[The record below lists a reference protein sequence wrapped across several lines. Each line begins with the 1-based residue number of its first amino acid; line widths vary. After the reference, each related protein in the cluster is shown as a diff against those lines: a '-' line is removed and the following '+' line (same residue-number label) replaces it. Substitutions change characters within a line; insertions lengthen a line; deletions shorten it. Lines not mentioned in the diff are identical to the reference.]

1 MMGLFGR
8 SLTPRHATA
17 TSFLDS
23 MSRPIDSGIA
33 LYFPAPHSYTGE
45 DVLELQGHGGGG
57 VLKLVLGRC
66 VEIGAR
72 LAEPGEFSRRAF
84 LNGKMDLAQAEA
96 VADLIESAS
105 EAAARAAVRSL
116 TGAFSTTVNEL
127 RKSLLGLRIRL
138 EAQIDFPE
146 EETDVS
152 DQHVLGEQLE
162 EIVQSTKLL
171 LNRAI
176 QGKRLR
182 EGLKVALVGAPNVGK
197 STLLNYLAGESIAI
211 VTEVPGTT
219 RDAIAAEIVL
229 DGLAVTLVDTA
240 GLRETDDPVEKIGV
254 ARALEE
260 AGEADLILYV
270 RDPAEIQS
278 AVSQLTSTAGDRKH
292 LVVLN
297 KTDLLASGVIY
308 PGVDVY
314 VSAKTGSG
322 IDRLRVLIREHAE
335 GEANADGAFIAR
347 QRHVLAL
354 IEAIDYIEAA
364 RRQQERPELR
374 AEELRLA
381 ELALG
386 RIVGRVTE
394 DELLGHIFNSFCIG
408 K

>member
-1 MMGLFGR
+1 
-8 SLTPRHATA
+8 
-17 TSFLDS
+17 

-72 LAEPGEFSRRAF
+72 LAEPGEFTRRAF

-96 VADLIESAS
+96 VSDLIESAS

-127 RKSLLGLRIRL
+127 RKSLLGARVRL

-146 EETDVS
+146 EETDGS
-152 DQHVLGEQLE
+152 DQHELGKQLE
-162 EIVQSTKLL
+162 EIVRSTRLL

-219 RDAIAAEIVL
+219 RDAIAVEVML
-229 DGLAVTLVDTA
+229 NGLAVTLVDTA
-240 GLRETDDPVEKIGV
+240 GLRDTDDPVEKIGV
-254 ARALEE
+254 ARAWEE
-260 AGEADLILYV
+260 ARGADLILYV
-270 RDPAEIQS
+270 REPAELER
-278 AVSQLTSTAGDRKH
+278 AAPQLISPAAARQH

-297 KTDLLASGVIY
+297 KTDLIPSGIVY
-308 PGVDVY
+308 EGVDVY
-314 VSAKTGSG
+314 ISAKTGSG
-322 IDRLRVLIREHAE
+322 IDRLRTLIQKHAE
-335 GEANADGAFIAR
+335 GDANADSTFIAR
-347 QRHVLAL
+347 ERHVLAL
-354 IEAIDYIEAA
+354 LEAIDYIEAA
-364 RRQQERPELR
+364 RRQQGRPGLR
-374 AEELRLA
+374 AADLRLA

-394 DELLGHIFNSFCIG
+394 DDLLGHIFNNFCIG